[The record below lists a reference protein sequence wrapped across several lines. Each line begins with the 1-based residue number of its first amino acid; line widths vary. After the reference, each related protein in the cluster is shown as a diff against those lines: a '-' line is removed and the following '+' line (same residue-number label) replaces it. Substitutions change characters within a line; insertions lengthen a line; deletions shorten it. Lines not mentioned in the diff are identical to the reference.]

1 VRLVYR
7 RRALADLESIFSYIS
22 KDNPRAA
29 EAVIAR
35 IERSLKR
42 VARFPYSARAGL
54 KPGTREVSVPG
65 LPYLA
70 VYKVNE
76 GRAESFVE
84 VVAVYHTARKRS
96 TK

>member
-42 VARFPYSARAGL
+42 VARFPNSARAGL

-70 VYKVNE
+70 VYKVHE
-76 GRAESFVE
+76 GPGEGFVE
-84 VVAVYHTARKRS
+84 DVAVYHTARKRP